1 MASPEALVVC
11 IFGEGAVAG
20 MFEIFLDADALFRFQ
35 LTAPDGSVLAVSR
48 AFPDRDAAIKG
59 IAAAR
64 EYAGMGHVR
73 ELPSSAGERPSP
85 RPAAVSAAALPDK
98 RRNHAG
104 RGDLWQVRRTSS
116 PARPRVSAS
125 GNHSPGT

>member
-1 MASPEALVVC
+1 M
-11 IFGEGAVAG
+11 AG
-20 MFEIFLDADALFRFQ
+20 MFEIFLDADASFRFQ

-73 ELPSSAGERPSP
+73 ELPPSTGERPSP
-85 RPAAVSAAALPDK
+85 RPAAVSAAASPDK
-98 RRNHAG
+98 RRNHTG
-104 RGDLWQVRRTSS
+104 RADLWQVRRTSS
-116 PARPRVSAS
+116 PARPRVSTSA
-125 GNHSPGT
+125 NHSPVT

>member
-1 MASPEALVVC
+1 M
-11 IFGEGAVAG
+11 AG
-20 MFEIFLDADALFRFQ
+20 MFEIFLDPDASFRFQ

-48 AFPDRDAAIKG
+48 AFPDKDAAIKG

-73 ELPSSAGERPSP
+73 ELPSSAGERTSP
-85 RPAAVSAAALPDK
+85 RAAAAALPDK

-104 RGDLWQVRRTSS
+104 RAEPWQVHRTSS
-116 PARPRVSAS
+116 SARPRLSTSA
-125 GNHSPGT
+125 NHSPGT

>member
-1 MASPEALVVC
+1 MAGL
-11 IFGEGAVAG
+11 
-20 MFEIFLDADALFRFQ
+20 FEIFLDADASFRFQ

-48 AFPDRDAAIKG
+48 AFPDKDAAIKG

-73 ELPSSAGERPSP
+73 ELPSPAGERPSP

-98 RRNHAG
+98 RRDHTG
-104 RGDLWQVRRTSS
+104 RADLWQVRRATG
-116 PARPRVSAS
+116 PARPRVSSSA
-125 GNHSPGT
+125 NHSPGI